1 MKIGMPA
8 RPAVRWVE
16 FFLAIT
22 GALALGY
29 CLFTVSG
36 AWLYQAWKGHQFK
49 SALLRE
55 RPEPAQAAAPRRR
68 PRPYRGAI
76 VGRIE
81 IARLGLSNMIIEGV
95 TEPELRFGP
104 GHIPGTALPG
114 ERGNVAIAGHRDRV
128 FRPLRSIQANDFIQ
142 LVTLDGTYGYRVVST
157 QIVGPSDVQVLNPT
171 RRDTLTLVT
180 CYPFYFVGP
189 APKRFIVRAVRST
202 AS

>member
-1 MKIGMPA
+1 M
-8 RPAVRWVE
+8 
-16 FFLAIT
+16 
-22 GALALGY
+22 
-29 CLFTVSG
+29 
-36 AWLYQAWKGHQFK
+36 
-49 SALLRE
+49 
-55 RPEPAQAAAPRRR
+55 
-68 PRPYRGAI
+68 I
-76 VGRIE
+76 V
-81 IARLGLSNMIIEGV
+81 EGV
-95 TEPELRFGP
+95 TEPELRLGS

-114 ERGNVAIAGHRDRV
+114 ERGNVAIAGHRDTV

-142 LVTLDGTYGYRVVST
+142 LVTLDGRYGYRVVST